1 MSAKYN
7 ANQAGE
13 VNPLL
18 LISIILTIL
27 VLGLGSFS
35 IWSYVNYTDQKNN
48 VDQKISAA
56 VADAKRQQ
64 STDDEA
70 KFAEREKQP
79 TRQFIGPD
87 DLGRVQLNYPKT
99 WSVYVDQDGA
109 GTSNYESYFSTG
121 VVPPVKGKTPYALR
135 VTIIK
140 KSYESI
146 LQTFQEQVKK
156 GDLKSSPITLQGQTG
171 TRLDGSFTKDI
182 QGSMV
187 IFKVRDKTLEV
198 YTQSPTFVPD
208 YNQIILPSLTF
219 NV

>member
-1 MSAKYN
+1 MSTKYN

-109 GTSNYESYFSTG
+109 GASNYESYFSTG

-135 VTIIK
+135 ITIIK
-140 KSYESI
+140 KPYESI

-156 GDLKSSPITLQGQTG
+156 GELKSSPITLQGQTG
-171 TRLDGSFTKDI
+171 TRLDGNFSKDI

-208 YNQIILPSLTF
+208 YNQIVLPSLTF